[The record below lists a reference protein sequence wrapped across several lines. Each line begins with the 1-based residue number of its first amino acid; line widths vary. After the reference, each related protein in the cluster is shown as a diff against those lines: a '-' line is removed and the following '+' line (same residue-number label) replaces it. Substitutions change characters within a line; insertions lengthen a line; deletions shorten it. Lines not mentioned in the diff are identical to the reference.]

1 MPNLLLALVLITAE
15 SSVQAAE
22 HQQPPCSYRL
32 LYDEQKKCAFGSRDA
47 VELLKR
53 ECLRDGGHP

>member
-1 MPNLLLALVLITAE
+1 MEAFIEGPFRLFE
-15 SSVQAAE
+15 AAE

-53 ECLRDGGHP
+53 KCLRDGGHP